1 LKISSIYRE
10 SGTNLVLFVGGL
22 VMLIQLAQ
30 VADVNKTLGVQLS
43 LDKEWLESVIFA
55 NILVN
60 SVNFTDVDPGNQIL
74 L

>member
-60 SVNFTDVDPGNQIL
+60 SVNFTDVYPRNQIL